1 MKTPILSQGCK
12 NFGEYLRDMRKI
24 AGITQM
30 QIAKELGFTSAQ
42 FISNYERGLCYPSE
56 NNLKQ
61 ISDIINLDFEKLVAN
76 FISSKAMD
84 MKERLGLMEVSA

>member
-1 MKTPILSQGCK
+1 MTTTMNGQGCK
-12 NFGEYLRDMRKI
+12 NFGEYLKDMRKI
-24 AGITQM
+24 AGVTQG
-30 QIAKELGFTSAQ
+30 QIAKELGYTSPQ
-42 FISNYERGLCYPSE
+42 FISNYERGLCYPPE

-61 ISDIINLDFEKLVAN
+61 IADIIKLDFEKLVAN